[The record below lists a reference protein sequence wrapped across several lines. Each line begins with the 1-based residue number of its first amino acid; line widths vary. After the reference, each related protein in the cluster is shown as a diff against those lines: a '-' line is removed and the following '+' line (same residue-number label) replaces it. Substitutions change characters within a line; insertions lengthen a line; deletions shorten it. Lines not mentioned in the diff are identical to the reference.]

1 MSKRPFMDTL
11 REIEMGGLLDE
22 LTDAQH
28 SLIDLIRLTNKAGA
42 LTITLNY
49 KPEGAGQITV
59 KAEVKAKEPKL
70 PRGSSLFFLTP
81 EGNLSRR
88 DPRQQ
93 EIPLRSVADDTPPTE
108 ALRTVNE

>member
-28 SLIDLIRLTNKAGA
+28 NLIDLIRLTNKPGA

-70 PRGSSLFFLTP
+70 QRGSSLFFLTP

-93 EIPLRSVADDTPPTE
+93 QMDLRPVGNEETPGELRKVAE
-108 ALRTVNE
+108 

>member
-28 SLIDLIRLTNKAGA
+28 NLIDLIRLTNKAGA

-93 EIPLRSVADDTPPTE
+93 QMDLRPVGNEEPPGELRKVAE
-108 ALRTVNE
+108 

>member
-11 REIEMGGLLDE
+11 REIEAGGLLEE

-28 SLIDLIRLTNKAGA
+28 NLIDLIRLTNKPGA

-49 KPEGAGQITV
+49 KPEGAGQITL
-59 KAEVKAKEPKL
+59 KSEIKTKEPKIA
-70 PRGSSLFFLTP
+70 RGSSLFFLTP

-93 EIPLRSVADDTPPTE
+93 TMDLRPVSDEPAGQ
-108 ALRTVNE
+108 LRTAGE